1 MYLLDSSVL
10 IKWLRKDKRAFE
22 LFSTLTQTESF
33 ISEITAF
40 EILIGARS
48 AQQLESARKLLT
60 NLERLPITSGVTE
73 AAAKLSIKYPQI
85 FDKKTSH
92 TLFDA
97 FIAAT
102 GIVRGLEIITLN
114 IRHFIVLKE
123 HRLKIRILDEKA
135 EKWI

>member
-1 MYLLDSSVL
+1 MYLLDSSIL

-22 LFSTLTQTESF
+22 LFSTLAQTTSF

-48 AQQLESARKLLT
+48 TQQLESARKLLT
-60 NLERLPITSGVTE
+60 NLERLPITSEVTE
-73 AAAKLSIKYPQI
+73 TAAKLSIKYPQI
-85 FDKKTSH
+85 FDKKTPH

-102 GIVRGLEIITLN
+102 GIVRRLEIITLN

-135 EKWI
+135 EKWV

>member
-1 MYLLDSSVL
+1 MYLLDSSIL

-22 LFSTLTQTESF
+22 LFSTLAQTESF

-60 NLERLPITSGVTE
+60 NLERLPITSDVTE
-73 AAAKLSIKYPQI
+73 AATKLSIKYPQI